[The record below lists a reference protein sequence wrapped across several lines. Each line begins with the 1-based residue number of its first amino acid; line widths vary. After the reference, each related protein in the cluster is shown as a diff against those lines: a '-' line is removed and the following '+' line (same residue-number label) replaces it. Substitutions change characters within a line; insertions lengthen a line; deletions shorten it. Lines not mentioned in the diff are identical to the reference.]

1 MVGMIAGITPF
12 NATSPH
18 SGTIPMPFHPTKPP
32 SHFHTRQGQV
42 VVNAEPPPLTESR
55 RRSKTR
61 AKEEVEALQELGKRL
76 VSVGNDRLKKVDI
89 PEALRDAVLDAKKIT
104 SHGAL
109 RRQMQ
114 YIGKLMRDV
123 DTDPI
128 QEMLDELDGISNKA
142 NARFHA
148 LEKLRDRLIADESVI
163 TALKNDYPAL
173 DVSAL
178 RTLRRNAIK
187 EQTEQKP
194 PKAYRAL
201 FQLLKS
207 LESDEADNLDT
218 VDAMDSGDSEGSAA

>member
-1 MVGMIAGITPF
+1 
-12 NATSPH
+12 
-18 SGTIPMPFHPTKPP
+18 MPFHPTKPP
-32 SHFHTRQGQV
+32 SHFHTRQGQI

-76 VSVGNDRLKKVDI
+76 VGVGNDRLKKLDI
-89 PEALRDAVLDAKKIT
+89 PESLRDAVLEAKKIS

-114 YIGKLMRDV
+114 FIGKLMRDV

-148 LEKLRDRLIADESVI
+148 LEKLRDRLIENESVI
-163 TALKNDYPAL
+163 TSLKNDYPEL

-178 RTLRRNAIK
+178 RTLRRNALK
-187 EQTEQKP
+187 EQAEQKP
-194 PKAYRAL
+194 PKAYRAI

-207 LESDEADNLDT
+207 LESAKAEDKKDTDSATGSEEA
-218 VDAMDSGDSEGSAA
+218 

>member
-1 MVGMIAGITPF
+1 
-12 NATSPH
+12 
-18 SGTIPMPFHPTKPP
+18 MPFHPSKPP
-32 SHFHTRQGQV
+32 SHFHTRQGQE
-42 VVNAEPPPLTESR
+42 VVNAEPPPMTEGR
-55 RRSKTR
+55 RRSKTK
-61 AKEEVEALQELGKRL
+61 AKEEVEALQDLGKRL
-76 VSVGNDRLKKVDI
+76 VGVGNDRLKKLDI
-89 PEALRDAVLDAKKIT
+89 PESLLDAVLEAKRIT

-148 LEKLRDRLIADESVI
+148 LEKLRDRVIEDEAVI
-163 TALKNDYPAL
+163 TTLKNDHPDL

-194 PKAYRAL
+194 PKAYRAI
-201 FQLLKS
+201 FQLLKN
-207 LESDEADNLDT
+207 LETPESDT
-218 VDAMDSGDSEGSAA
+218 VATEDDSEDGNPGI

>member
-1 MVGMIAGITPF
+1 
-12 NATSPH
+12 
-18 SGTIPMPFHPTKPP
+18 MPFHPSKPP
-32 SHFHTRQGQV
+32 SHFHTRQGQE
-42 VVNAEPPPLTESR
+42 VVNAEPPPMTEGR
-55 RRSKTR
+55 RRSKTK
-61 AKEEVEALQELGKRL
+61 AKEEVEALQDLGKRL
-76 VSVGNDRLKKVDI
+76 VAVGNDRLKKLNI
-89 PEALRDAVLDAKKIT
+89 PESLLDAVLEAKRIS

-148 LEKLRDRLIADESVI
+148 LEKLRDRLIEDEAVI
-163 TALKNDYPAL
+163 TTLKNDYPEL

-187 EQTEQKP
+187 EQAEQKP
-194 PKAYRAL
+194 PKSYRAL

-207 LESDEADNLDT
+207 LQSPEAETPEPGIDDEEA
-218 VDAMDSGDSEGSAA
+218 

>member
-1 MVGMIAGITPF
+1 M
-12 NATSPH
+12 
-18 SGTIPMPFHPTKPP
+18 
-32 SHFHTRQGQV
+32 
-42 VVNAEPPPLTESR
+42 TESR
-55 RRSKTR
+55 RRSKTK
-61 AKEEVEALQELGKRL
+61 AKEEVEALQALGNRL
-76 VSVGNDRLKKVDI
+76 VGVGNDRLKKLDI
-89 PEALRDAVLDAKKIT
+89 PETLRDAVLEAKKIT

-148 LEKLRDRLIADESVI
+148 LEKMRDRLIEDEGVI
-163 TALKNDYPAL
+163 TTLKNDFPEL

-187 EQTEQKP
+187 ELAEQKP
-194 PKAYRAL
+194 PKAYRAI

-207 LESDEADNLDT
+207 LEAPEAPETATPAHESAGEDDET
-218 VDAMDSGDSEGSAA
+218 

>member
-1 MVGMIAGITPF
+1 
-12 NATSPH
+12 
-18 SGTIPMPFHPTKPP
+18 MPFHPSKPP
-32 SHFHTRQGQV
+32 SHFHTRQGQE
-42 VVNAEPPPLTESR
+42 VVNAEPPPMTEGR
-55 RRSKTR
+55 RRSKTK
-61 AKEEVEALQELGKRL
+61 AKEEVEALQDLGKRL
-76 VSVGNDRLKKVDI
+76 VGVGNDRLKKLDI
-89 PEALRDAVLDAKKIT
+89 PESLRDAVLEAKRIT

-148 LEKLRDRLIADESVI
+148 LEKLRDRVIEDEAVI
-163 TALKNDYPAL
+163 TTLKNDHPDL

-187 EQTEQKP
+187 EQMEQKP
-194 PKAYRAL
+194 PKAYRAI
-201 FQLLKS
+201 FQLLKN
-207 LESDEADNLDT
+207 LETPKSDT
-218 VDAMDSGDSEGSAA
+218 VATEDDSEDGN

>member
-1 MVGMIAGITPF
+1 
-12 NATSPH
+12 
-18 SGTIPMPFHPTKPP
+18 MPFHPSKPP
-32 SHFHTRQGQV
+32 SHFHTRQGQE
-42 VVNAEPPPLTESR
+42 VVNAEPPPMTEGR
-55 RRSKTR
+55 RRSKTK
-61 AKEEVEALQELGKRL
+61 AKEEVEALQDLGKRL
-76 VSVGNDRLKKVDI
+76 VAVGNDRLKKLDI
-89 PEALRDAVLDAKKIT
+89 PESLLDAVLEAKRIS

-148 LEKLRDRLIADESVI
+148 LEKLRDRLIEDEAVI
-163 TALKNDYPAL
+163 TTLKNDYPDL

-194 PKAYRAL
+194 PKAYRAI

-207 LESDEADNLDT
+207 LASAETETSEADDN
-218 VDAMDSGDSEGSAA
+218 GSDNA

>member
-1 MVGMIAGITPF
+1 
-12 NATSPH
+12 
-18 SGTIPMPFHPTKPP
+18 MPFHPSKPP
-32 SHFHTRQGQV
+32 SHFHTRQGQE
-42 VVNAEPPPLTESR
+42 VVNAEPPPMTEGR
-55 RRSKTR
+55 RRSKTK
-61 AKEEVEALQELGKRL
+61 AKEEVEALQDLGKRL
-76 VSVGNDRLKKVDI
+76 VGVGNDRLKKLDI
-89 PEALRDAVLDAKKIT
+89 PESLLDAVLEAKKIS

-148 LEKLRDRLIADESVI
+148 LEKLRDRLIEDEAVI
-163 TALKNDYPAL
+163 TTLKNDYPDL

-194 PKAYRAL
+194 PKAYRAI

-207 LESDEADNLDT
+207 LASAETETSEADDN
-218 VDAMDSGDSEGSAA
+218 GSDNA

>member
-1 MVGMIAGITPF
+1 
-12 NATSPH
+12 
-18 SGTIPMPFHPTKPP
+18 MPFHPTKPP
-32 SHFHTRQGQV
+32 SHFHTRQGQE
-42 VVNAEPPPLTESR
+42 VVNAEPPPMTEGR
-55 RRSKTR
+55 RRSKTK
-61 AKEEVEALQELGKRL
+61 AKEEVEALQDLGKRL
-76 VSVGNDRLKKVDI
+76 VGVGSDRLKKLEI
-89 PEALRDAVLDAKKIT
+89 PESLRDAVLEAKRIT

-148 LEKLRDRLIADESVI
+148 LEKMRDRLIADESII
-163 TALKNDYPAL
+163 TTLKNDYPTL

-187 EQTEQKP
+187 EQAEHKP
-194 PKAYRAL
+194 PKAYRAI

-207 LESDEADNLDT
+207 LASPADAAAEVGAD
-218 VDAMDSGDSEGSAA
+218 DQAEGAAE

>member
-1 MVGMIAGITPF
+1 
-12 NATSPH
+12 
-18 SGTIPMPFHPTKPP
+18 MPFHPSKPP
-32 SHFHTRQGQV
+32 SHFHTRQGQE
-42 VVNAEPPPLTESR
+42 VVNAEPPPMTEGR
-55 RRSKTR
+55 RRSKTK
-61 AKEEVEALQELGKRL
+61 AKEEVEALQDLGKRL
-76 VSVGNDRLKKVDI
+76 VGVGNDRLKKLDI
-89 PEALRDAVLDAKKIT
+89 PESLLDAVLEAKKIS

-148 LEKLRDRLIADESVI
+148 LEKLRDRLIEDEAVI
-163 TALKNDYPAL
+163 TTLKNDYPDL

-194 PKAYRAL
+194 PKAYRAI

-207 LESDEADNLDT
+207 LASAETDDNGSDNA
-218 VDAMDSGDSEGSAA
+218 

>member
-1 MVGMIAGITPF
+1 
-12 NATSPH
+12 
-18 SGTIPMPFHPTKPP
+18 MPFHPSKPP
-32 SHFHTRQGQV
+32 SHFHTRQGQI
-42 VVNAEPPPLTESR
+42 VVNAEPPPLTEGR
-55 RRSKTR
+55 RRSKTK

-76 VSVGNDRLKKVDI
+76 VGVGNDRLKKLDI
-89 PEALRDAVLDAKKIT
+89 PESLCDAVLEAKKMT

-148 LEKLRDRLIADESVI
+148 LEKLRDRLIADEAVI
-163 TALKNDYPAL
+163 TTLKNDYPEL

-178 RTLRRNAIK
+178 RTMRRNAIK
-187 EQTEQKP
+187 EQAEQKP
-194 PKAYRAL
+194 PKAYRAI

-207 LESDEADNLDT
+207 LQSPEAEAADISDSTEGAENEEA
-218 VDAMDSGDSEGSAA
+218 

>member
-1 MVGMIAGITPF
+1 
-12 NATSPH
+12 
-18 SGTIPMPFHPTKPP
+18 MPFHPTKPP
-32 SHFHTRQGQV
+32 SHFHTRQGQE
-42 VVNAEPPPLTESR
+42 VVNAEPPPMTEGR
-55 RRSKTR
+55 RRSKTK
-61 AKEEVEALQELGKRL
+61 AKEEVEALQDLGKRL
-76 VSVGNDRLKKVDI
+76 VGVGSDRLKKLEI
-89 PEALRDAVLDAKKIT
+89 PESLRDALLEAKRIT

-148 LEKLRDRLIADESVI
+148 LEKMRDRLIADESII
-163 TALKNDYPAL
+163 TTLKNDYPTL

-187 EQTEQKP
+187 EQAEHKP
-194 PKAYRAL
+194 PKAYRAI

-207 LESDEADNLDT
+207 LASPADAAAEVGAD
-218 VDAMDSGDSEGSAA
+218 DQAEPEGE

>member
-1 MVGMIAGITPF
+1 M
-12 NATSPH
+12 
-18 SGTIPMPFHPTKPP
+18 
-32 SHFHTRQGQV
+32 
-42 VVNAEPPPLTESR
+42 
-55 RRSKTR
+55 
-61 AKEEVEALQELGKRL
+61 
-76 VSVGNDRLKKVDI
+76 GNDRLKKVDI

-187 EQTEQKP
+187 EQAEQKP

-218 VDAMDSGDSEGSAA
+218 VDATDSGDGEGSAA

>member
-1 MVGMIAGITPF
+1 
-12 NATSPH
+12 
-18 SGTIPMPFHPTKPP
+18 MPFHPSKPP
-32 SHFHTRQGQV
+32 SHFHSRQGQE
-42 VVNAEPPPLTESR
+42 VVNAEPPPMTEGR
-55 RRSKTR
+55 RRSKTK
-61 AKEEVEALQELGKRL
+61 AKEEVEALQDLGKRL
-76 VSVGNDRLKKVDI
+76 VSVGNDRLKALDI
-89 PEALRDAVLDAKKIT
+89 PESLRDAVLEAKRIT

-123 DTDPI
+123 DIDPI

-148 LEKLRDRLIADESVI
+148 LEKLRDRLIEDESLI
-163 TALKNDYPAL
+163 TTLKNDYPEL

-187 EQTEQKP
+187 EQAEQKP
-194 PKAYRAL
+194 PKAYRAI

-207 LESDEADNLDT
+207 LQAPVAEAQEHPD
-218 VDAMDSGDSEGSAA
+218 GDIAEEEVR

>member
-1 MVGMIAGITPF
+1 
-12 NATSPH
+12 
-18 SGTIPMPFHPTKPP
+18 MPFHPSKPP
-32 SHFHTRQGQV
+32 SHFHTRQGQE
-42 VVNAEPPPLTESR
+42 VVNAEPPPMTEGR
-55 RRSKTR
+55 RRSKTK
-61 AKEEVEALQELGKRL
+61 AKEEVEALQDLGKRL
-76 VSVGNDRLKKVDI
+76 VGVGNDRLKKLDI
-89 PEALRDAVLDAKKIT
+89 PESLLDAVLEAKRIT

-148 LEKLRDRLIADESVI
+148 LEKLRDRVIEDEAVI
-163 TALKNDYPAL
+163 TTLKNDHPDL

-194 PKAYRAL
+194 PKAYRAI
-201 FQLLKS
+201 FQLLKN
-207 LESDEADNLDT
+207 LETPESDTVGTEDN
-218 VDAMDSGDSEGSAA
+218 SEDGN

>member
-1 MVGMIAGITPF
+1 
-12 NATSPH
+12 
-18 SGTIPMPFHPTKPP
+18 MPFHPSKPP
-32 SHFHTRQGQV
+32 SHFHTRQGQE
-42 VVNAEPPPLTESR
+42 VVNAEPPPMTEGR
-55 RRSKTR
+55 RRSKTK
-61 AKEEVEALQELGKRL
+61 AKEEVEALQDLGKRL
-76 VSVGNDRLKKVDI
+76 VGVGNDRLKKLDI
-89 PEALRDAVLDAKKIT
+89 PESLRDAVLEAKRIT

-148 LEKLRDRLIADESVI
+148 LEKLRDRVIEDEAVI
-163 TALKNDYPAL
+163 TTLKNDHPDL

-194 PKAYRAL
+194 PKAYRAI
-201 FQLLKS
+201 FQLLKN
-207 LESDEADNLDT
+207 LETPESDT
-218 VDAMDSGDSEGSAA
+218 VATEDDSEDGN

>member
-1 MVGMIAGITPF
+1 
-12 NATSPH
+12 
-18 SGTIPMPFHPTKPP
+18 MPFHPSKPP
-32 SHFHTRQGQV
+32 SHFHTRQGQE
-42 VVNAEPPPLTESR
+42 VVNAEPPPMTESR
-55 RRSKTR
+55 RRSKTK

-76 VSVGNDRLKKVDI
+76 VGVGSDRLKKLDI
-89 PEALRDAVLDAKKIT
+89 PETLRDAVLEAKKIS

-148 LEKLRDRLIADESVI
+148 LEKLRDRLIEDESVI
-163 TALKNDYPAL
+163 TTLKNDYPDL

-194 PKAYRAL
+194 PKSYRAL

-207 LESDEADNLDT
+207 LETPEAD
-218 VDAMDSGDSEGSAA
+218 ASASEDESVEA

>member
-1 MVGMIAGITPF
+1 
-12 NATSPH
+12 
-18 SGTIPMPFHPTKPP
+18 MPFHPTKPP
-32 SHFHTRQGQV
+32 SHFHTRQGQI

-61 AKEEVEALQELGKRL
+61 AKEEVEALQALGKRL
-76 VSVGNDRLKKVDI
+76 VDVGNDRLKKLDI
-89 PEALRDAVLDAKKIT
+89 PESLRDAVLEAKKIS

-114 YIGKLMRDV
+114 FIGKLMRDV

-148 LEKLRDRLIADESVI
+148 LEKLRDRLIEDESVI
-163 TALKNDYPAL
+163 TSLKNDYPEL

-178 RTLRRNAIK
+178 RTLRRNALK
-187 EQTEQKP
+187 EQAEQKP
-194 PKAYRAL
+194 PKAYRAI

-207 LESDEADNLDT
+207 LESAKADATMDTDSATGSEEA
-218 VDAMDSGDSEGSAA
+218 

>member
-1 MVGMIAGITPF
+1 
-12 NATSPH
+12 
-18 SGTIPMPFHPTKPP
+18 MPFHPTKPP
-32 SHFHTRQGQV
+32 SHFHTRQGQE
-42 VVNAEPPPLTESR
+42 VVNAEPPPMTEGR
-55 RRSKTR
+55 RRSKTK
-61 AKEEVEALQELGKRL
+61 AKEEVEALQDLGKRL
-76 VSVGNDRLKKVDI
+76 VGVGSDRLKKLEI
-89 PEALRDAVLDAKKIT
+89 PESLRDAVLEAKRIT

-148 LEKLRDRLIADESVI
+148 LEKMRDRLIADESII
-163 TALKNDYPAL
+163 TTLKNDYPTL

-187 EQTEQKP
+187 EQAEHKP
-194 PKAYRAL
+194 PKAYRAI

-207 LESDEADNLDT
+207 LASPADAAAEAGADDQT
-218 VDAMDSGDSEGSAA
+218 EPEGE

>member
-1 MVGMIAGITPF
+1 
-12 NATSPH
+12 
-18 SGTIPMPFHPTKPP
+18 MPFHPTKPP
-32 SHFHTRQGQV
+32 SHFHTRQGQI

-76 VSVGNDRLKKVDI
+76 VGVGNDRLKKLDI
-89 PEALRDAVLDAKKIT
+89 PESLRDAVLEAKKIS

-114 YIGKLMRDV
+114 FIGKLMRDV

-148 LEKLRDRLIADESVI
+148 LEKLRDRLIEDESVI
-163 TALKNDYPAL
+163 TSLKNDYPEL

-178 RTLRRNAIK
+178 RTLRRNALK
-187 EQTEQKP
+187 EQAEQKP
-194 PKAYRAL
+194 PKAYRAI

-207 LESDEADNLDT
+207 LESAKAEAE
-218 VDAMDSGDSEGSAA
+218 SDSEAATGSAEA

>member
-1 MVGMIAGITPF
+1 MIAANCNVTEPV
-12 NATSPH
+12 
-18 SGTIPMPFHPTKPP
+18 MPFHPSKPP

-42 VVNAEPPPLTESR
+42 VVNAEPPPLTEGR
-55 RRSKTR
+55 RRSKTK
-61 AKEEVEALQELGKRL
+61 AKEEVEALQDLGKRL
-76 VSVGNDRLKKVDI
+76 VGVGNDRLKKLDI
-89 PEALRDAVLDAKKIT
+89 PESLLDAVLEAKKIN

-148 LEKLRDRLIADESVI
+148 LEKLRDRLIEDEGVI
-163 TALKNDYPAL
+163 TTLKNDYPEL
-173 DVSAL
+173 DVSTL

-187 EQTEQKP
+187 EQAEQKP
-194 PKAYRAL
+194 PRAYRAI
-201 FQLLKS
+201 FQLLKNLQS
-207 LESDEADNLDT
+207 AETPDNGKD
-218 VDAMDSGDSEGSAA
+218 VEVG